1 MKTFQLSLTGTTP
14 LVMHNV
20 RLADKMDPITKAIA
34 AITGKRKKTDA
45 DEEEIGHLEFAG
57 GLYVDDEL
65 GVYLP
70 TFNILRCFE
79 ESAKV
84 TRMGK
89 TVTRAVVVESDKA
102 KLLYSGPRDWKKLRD
117 DPTFRW
123 RASVGVG
130 TKKISRVRPRFRQ
143 WALEV
148 RVRLL
153 EEVLNPDEFIGI
165 VQQAGVIEGLGDAR
179 RLGNGRF
186 TVDVQEVADN

>member
-1 MKTFQLSLTGTTP
+1 MKTYQLALTGTTP

-20 RLADKMDPITKAIA
+20 RLADKLDPITKAIA

-45 DEEEIGHLEFAG
+45 DEEEIGNLEFAG
-57 GLYVDDEL
+57 GLYTDEEL

-70 TFNILRCFE
+70 TFNVLRCFE
-79 ESAKV
+79 EAAKV

-102 KLLYSGPRDWKKLRD
+102 KLRYSGPQDWRKLRD
-117 DPTFRW
+117 DPTYRW

-130 TKKISRVRPRFRQ
+130 TKPVSRVRPIFRQ
-143 WALEV
+143 WALDV

-153 EEVLNPDEFIGI
+153 EEVLNPDEFLGI

-186 TVDVQEVADN
+186 TVEAKEVQDN

>member
-20 RLADKMDPITKAIA
+20 RLADKLDPITKAIA
-34 AITGKRKKTDA
+34 TITGKRKKTDA
-45 DEEEIGHLEFAG
+45 DEEEIGNLEFAG
-57 GLYVDDEL
+57 GLYVDEEL

-70 TFNILRCFE
+70 TFNLLRCFE
-79 ESAKV
+79 EAAKV

-102 KLLYSGPRDWKKLRD
+102 KVIYNGPQDWKKLRD
-117 DPTFRW
+117 DPTYRW
-123 RASVGVG
+123 RATVGVG
-130 TKKISRVRPRFRQ
+130 MKKVSRVRPIFRQ
-143 WALEV
+143 WGVDV

-153 EEVLNPDEFIGI
+153 EEVLNPDEFIAI
-165 VQQAGVIEGLGDAR
+165 VQQAGVIEGVGDAR

-186 TVDVQEVADN
+186 SVAVKEVAD